1 MPKLPN
7 FFLAGAPKAGTTSL
21 YHYLDQHPQIYMS
34 PIKEPNFFASE
45 IRPENF
51 DSQLQ
56 RRAADDAFKLREYLS
71 GLMLEKRFGGIV
83 TEWADY
89 LRLFTS
95 AATEA
100 ALGEASVCYLWSP
113 SAPTQIAERIPGAKI
128 VLMLRD
134 PAAREFSEYVQCLG
148 SGAIQ
153 GPFRDYIRNCLD
165 HRSPP
170 FCIHYPSLDLGFY
183 AEQLRRYLH
192 LFGPNVWIGFYEDFC
207 ARPLEIYRD
216 ICRFLSVATD
226 FVPDMRQQYLTAT
239 HQFRGMAIDPA
250 DRRLLI
256 DLYRDD
262 IAQLATLVNRNLD
275 HWLRYNPS

>member
-45 IRPENF
+45 IRAENF
-51 DSQLQ
+51 DSHLG
-56 RRAADDAFKLREYLS
+56 RRAADDAIQLREYLA
-71 GLMLEKRFGGIV
+71 GPMRKKRFGGIV
-83 TEWADY
+83 TQWDDY
-89 LRLFTS
+89 LRLF
-95 AATEA
+95 ANATDET

-113 SAPTQIAERIPGAKI
+113 TASAQIAERIPAAKI
-128 VLMLRD
+128 IVMLRD

-148 SGAIQ
+148 TGAVQ
-153 GPFRDYIRNCLD
+153 GTFREYIRNCLD
-165 HRSPP
+165 RRSPP
-170 FCIHYPSLDLGFY
+170 FCTHYPSLDLGFY
-183 AEQLRRYLH
+183 AEPLRRYIQ

-207 ARPLEIYRD
+207 TRALEIYRD
-216 ICRFLSVATD
+216 ICRFLGVAAD
-226 FVPDMRQQYLTAT
+226 FAPDMRQKHLKPTHPGHAT
-239 HQFRGMAIDPA
+239 QMEPT
-250 DRRLLI
+250 DRRYLV

-262 IAQLATLVNRNLD
+262 IAKLATLVNRNLD

>member
-56 RRAADDAFKLREYLS
+56 RRAADDAVQVQEYLA
-71 GLMLEKRFGGIV
+71 GPMRKKRFGGIV
-83 TEWADY
+83 TQWDDY
-89 LRLFTS
+89 VRLFANATS
-95 AATEA
+95 ET

-113 SAPTQIAERIPGAKI
+113 SAPSKIAERIPAAKI
-128 VLMLRD
+128 IVMLRD

-153 GPFRDYIRNCLD
+153 GTFREYINNCLD

-170 FCIHYPSLDLGFY
+170 FSIHYPSLDLGFY
-183 AEQLRRYLH
+183 AAQLRRYLDR
-192 LFGPNVWIGFYEDFC
+192 FGPNVWIGFYEDFC
-207 ARPLEIYRD
+207 AQPLDIYGD
-216 ICRFLSVATD
+216 ICRFLGVTPH
-226 FVPDMRQQYLTAT
+226 FVPDMRQKHLKAT
-239 HQFRGMAIDPA
+239 GPTRALAIDPA

-262 IAQLATLVNRNLD
+262 IAQLAALLNRNLN